1 MSRGLGKNQQKLLLL
16 LLGGLSLSLS
26 RNPRQYFKTLKAIGK
41 GWNEINRQAL
51 KNAIADL
58 YKSKFLEERENKDGS
73 LTITLTEN
81 GKRKALTYQINEME
95 IKKAQKWD
103 KKWRIALFDIPEKK
117 KKIREALRHHLKN
130 LNFFEY
136 QKSVFV
142 HPYDCENEIEYI
154 IEFYNIRK
162 HVRFIVADSLD
173 NELHLMHHF
182 GLELNN

>member
-73 LTITLTEN
+73 LTIILTEN
-81 GKRKALTYQINEME
+81 GKRKALTYQIDEIE
-95 IKKAQKWD
+95 IKKPEKWD
-103 KKWRIALFDIPEKK
+103 KKWRIILFDIPDKK
-117 KKIREALRHHLKN
+117 GKERNALRQHLKKIGFYK
-130 LNFFEY
+130 Y
-136 QKSVFV
+136 QESVFV
-142 HPYDCENEIEYI
+142 HPFDCKDEMDYL
-154 IEFYNIRK
+154 IEFYNLRK
-162 HVRFIVADSLD
+162 FVRFVVADQLD
-173 NELHLMHHF
+173 NELELKVHF
-182 GLELNN
+182 GLPIN